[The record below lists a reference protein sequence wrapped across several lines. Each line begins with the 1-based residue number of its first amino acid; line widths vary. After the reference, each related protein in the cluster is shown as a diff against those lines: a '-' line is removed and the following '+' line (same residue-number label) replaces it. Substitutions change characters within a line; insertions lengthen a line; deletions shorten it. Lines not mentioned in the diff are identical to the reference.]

1 MTVDPEPQTLW
12 QIFEEERQAERQ
24 NLPYNGHSGFVAG
37 SDTSTER
44 ALDED
49 ASGQTQSRLDRI
61 LEAIKLRPLGMTW
74 NEVAKLLDLHHGQ
87 ASGALSMLHK
97 QGLIFALTKKR
108 NKCHPYVAVQYR
120 NQYPAMDRIDE
131 PVRTKASMEREVRE
145 VLIDAVDALLK
156 SQSWETINALR
167 EAREQYK
174 DATER

>member
-1 MTVDPEPQTLW
+1 MTSTPEPQTLW
-12 QIFEEERQAERQ
+12 EIFEEERQAERQ

-44 ALDED
+44 ALEED
-49 ASGQTQSRLDRI
+49 ASGQTQTRLDKV

-74 NEVAKLLDLHHGQ
+74 IEVGKLLNLHHGQ

-97 QGLIFALTKKR
+97 QGLIFALNKKR

-120 NQYPAMDRIDE
+120 NQYQASDRIDE

-167 EAREQYK
+167 DAREAYK
-174 DATER
+174 DTTER